1 MATAQKKPTGGKR
14 AASSSGGKRST
25 GSRSSSTSSRSRTSG
40 GSRSSSRAP
49 APKPIRRGV
58 AALVFLLL
66 AVFAALGYFRVEAI
80 FITFFAES
88 VKGLI
93 GYGFYLVPPML
104 LAASG
109 ILAFHRGRP
118 VRLRVSCVL
127 LLPVLLGATLHLF
140 LAKGPYSWDLS
151 LFRVLWSDGR
161 ALSSGGVVSGLL
173 AMSFTAVFSRIGA
186 CVVFVLTA
194 AALVMGAAH
203 VTLADIV
210 DYVRSRPAY
219 EEEELPPRR
228 TKERAPA
235 APPAGKERRRTEIDI
250 PVDEGPLVGKE
261 PPASPLFQKKGWFFN
276 KKPAVPTP
284 DQVLAG
290 RAGAEPPA
298 PSVPV
303 LTKPE
308 PVSAPVPVP
317 DPVPAPEAVRE
328 AAPAAAPEPEPAPIP
343 AAEPDPVPKPPLGLF
358 QRKEEPPVVQ
368 EEPEPVRPPMPPMPM
383 PEIERE
389 PAVTPKSRAEE
400 TARAAA
406 EVSRDIERS
415 MEDEGGAPVY
425 QYPLV
430 DLLDQSRGVSASDMA
445 GELQANQA
453 RLADTI
459 HSFGID
465 AEIVDAVRGPSVT
478 RYELELAQGVRM
490 NKLTNLTDDIALAL
504 GATGVRIA
512 PIPDKISMVG
522 IEVPNKLVA
531 PVGIRDV
538 IDSREFRESPSK
550 VSFAVGKDISNR
562 CVVCNIG
569 KLPHLLI
576 AGTTGSGKSVCTNS
590 LIVSLLYKA
599 TPEEVRLIMVDP
611 KMVELGIYNGI
622 PHLLIPVVT
631 DPKKAA
637 GALQWAVTEMMK
649 RYRSFA
655 EVGVRDLKSYNALA
669 ERTEGMKKMPS
680 VVVVIDELA
689 DLMLVAA
696 KEVEESICRVAQMG
710 RASGMHLII
719 ATQRPSADVI
729 TGLMKAN
736 IPSRIAFA
744 VQSSLDSRIILD
756 TTGAEKLV
764 GRGDML
770 YFPLGSGK
778 PQRVQG
784 CFISDEEVARVV
796 EFVKRSGTAEYDEEV
811 LHEIEQNAAAK
822 EKGGKAGGDLSADS
836 GEDEYDELLPNAI
849 EVVVETGMA
858 SVSMLQRRLKLGYS
872 RAARLVDQMEEKGV
886 VGPFEGS
893 KPRQVLISKAQWQE
907 MQYKQHMPAGAS
919 PLSEPVPEELE
930 FERDAVDQGPPP
942 FDLDD

>member
-1 MATAQKKPTGGKR
+1 MATAQKKTTGGKR
-14 AASSSGGKRST
+14 TASSGSGAKKSGS
-25 GSRSSSTSSRSRTSG
+25 GSRSKITQ
-40 GSRSSSRAP
+40 GSRSGGNGRKKAP
-49 APKPIRRGV
+49 QPKPVRRGV
-58 AALVFLLL
+58 GALVCLLL
-66 AVFAALGYFRVEAI
+66 AVFAVLGCVQNKG
-80 FITFFAES
+80 FFNDWFCGLA
-88 VKGLI
+88 KGLM
-93 GYGFYLVPPML
+93 GYGFYLLPPML
-104 LAASG
+104 LAAAF

-118 VRLRVSCVL
+118 VALRVCCAL
-127 LLPVLLGATLHLF
+127 LLPVLLGGMLHVL
-140 LAKGPYSWDLS
+140 LARGEYAWTAELIKQ
-151 LFRVLWSDGR
+151 LWTEGQSVK
-161 ALSSGGVVSGLL
+161 SGGVLGGVLALGLSAAFSPIGAGVIFVL
-173 AMSFTAVFSRIGA
+173 AMAVLA
-186 CVVFVLTA
+186 
-194 AALVMGAAH
+194 MGAAN
-203 VTLADIV
+203 VTLADVV
-210 DYVRSRPAY
+210 DFIRSRPEY
-219 EEEELPPRR
+219 EEYEEPEEP
-228 TKERAPA
+228 ERAPRRGREAPQESAGA
-235 APPAGKERRRTEIDI
+235 AVAARGKSRRAAIDI
-250 PVDEGPLVGKE
+250 PVDEGPLVGRE
-261 PPASPLFQKKGWFFN
+261 SAPNPLFGKKKEKFFN
-276 KKPAVPTP
+276 RRAAVPAP
-284 DQVLAG
+284 DEVLTG
-290 RAGAEPPA
+290 GSDVKPPEPN
-298 PSVPV
+298 VPV
-303 LTKPE
+303 ITKPE
-308 PVSAPVPVP
+308 PAHPEES
-317 DPVPAPEAVRE
+317 VPAAGPAVPAENTAETESVSSNEPDKPPFGQYQRPGAAE
-328 AAPAAAPEPEPAPIP
+328 TAAAESAPAARENLP
-343 AAEPDPVPKPPLGLF
+343 
-358 QRKEEPPVVQ
+358 
-368 EEPEPVRPPMPPMPM
+368 PM
-383 PEIERE
+383 PEIQRE
-389 PAVTPKSRAEE
+389 PAVSKKARAEE
-400 TARAAA
+400 TAQAAA
-406 EVSRDIERS
+406 EVGRDIEKS
-415 MEDEGGAPVY
+415 MEEPAGPVY
-425 QYPLV
+425 QYPPI
-430 DLLDQSRGVSASDMA
+430 DLLKRSGGVSASDMA

-459 HSFGID
+459 RSFGID
-465 AEIVDAVRGPSVT
+465 AAIVDAVRGPSVT

-538 IDSREFRESPSK
+538 IDSREFRDNPSK

-590 LIVSLLYKA
+590 LIISLLYKA

-637 GALQWAVTEMMK
+637 GALQWAVVEMMK
-649 RYRSFA
+649 RYRSFS
-655 EVGVRDLKSYNALA
+655 EIGVRDLASYNAHA
-669 ERTEGMKKMPS
+669 AKTEGMEKMPQI
-680 VVVVIDELA
+680 VVVIDELA

-710 RASGMHLII
+710 RAAGMHLII

-744 VQSSLDSRIILD
+744 VASSLESRIILD

-770 YFPLGSGK
+770 YFPLGTGK

-784 CFISDEEVARVV
+784 CLISDEEVAAVV
-796 EFVKRSGTAEYDEEV
+796 GFIKENSGSAEYSDEII
-811 LHEIEQNAAAK
+811 HEIEQHAAEK
-822 EKGGKAGGDLSADS
+822 EKGSKGVGGSAPEEVGD
-836 GEDEYDELLPNAI
+836 DYDELLPAAI

-893 KPRQVLISKAQWQE
+893 KPRQVLITKEQWQE
-907 MQYKQHMPAGAS
+907 MQFKQDMVPIA
-919 PLSEPVPEELE
+919 SEPVPDELE
-930 FERDAVDQGPPP
+930 FEGDAIPQSRDLPP
-942 FDLDD
+942 FDMDD

>member
-1 MATAQKKPTGGKR
+1 MATQKRQSGGR
-14 AASSSGGKRST
+14 RTASSSRTTGGSGKRT
-25 GSRSSSTSSRSRTSG
+25 AARSSG
-40 GSRSSSRAP
+40 GSRKRTSSSRSGGRGRQSARTP
-49 APKPIRRGV
+49 RPIRRGV
-58 AALVFLLL
+58 GAFLCFLL
-66 AVFAALGYFRVEAI
+66 AVFALLSCFGIQTPFLDVLCGLA
-80 FITFFAES
+80 
-88 VKGLI
+88 KGLI
-93 GYGFYLVPPML
+93 GYGFYLLPLAL
-104 LAASG
+104 LWASF
-109 ILAFHRGRP
+109 ILTFHRGRP
-118 VRLRVSCVL
+118 VQARVWCAM
-127 LLPVLLGATLHLF
+127 LLPVALGGLLHLI
-140 LAKGPYSWDLS
+140 LARSSYSWNLE
-151 LFRVLWSDGR
+151 LFQTLWTQGR
-161 ALSSGGVVSGLL
+161 ALQSGGVISGML
-173 AMSFTAVFSRIGA
+173 ALVLSAGLTKIGA
-186 CVVFVLTA
+186 GILFVLIACGLGMGGANFT
-194 AALVMGAAH
+194 LVD
-203 VTLADIV
+203 LV
-210 DYVRSRPAY
+210 DYIRDRPPY
-219 EEEELPPRR
+219 EEEELPPKPRR
-228 TKERAPA
+228 TREAPA
-235 APPAGKERRRTEIDI
+235 RTEPKSPVRRRPAIDI
-250 PVDEGPLVGKE
+250 PMDDGDGEEDAGEEAPRENPLS
-261 PPASPLFQKKGWFFN
+261 AIFQKKERLFN
-276 KKPAVPTP
+276 RSPSVPTP
-284 DQVLAG
+284 DQVLAEE
-290 RAGAEPPA
+290 EPM
-298 PSVPV
+298 
-303 LTKPE
+303 E
-308 PVSAPVPVP
+308 PVELHKLEPVR
-317 DPVPAPEAVRE
+317 DSGGEEPEE
-328 AAPAAAPEPEPAPIP
+328 TLPAAEEPAPP
-343 AAEPDPVPKPPLGLF
+343 EADEDLPFERLLRPDRRMDSAVK
-358 QRKEEPPVVQ
+358 
-368 EEPEPVRPPMPPMPM
+368 
-383 PEIERE
+383 IERE
-389 PAVTPKSRAEE
+389 PAPVRPEPEPEDSPAPGFAVEREPAVPRPTQPSAPGG
-400 TARAAA
+400 A
-406 EVSRDIERS
+406 EVAADLQRS
-415 MEDEGGAPVY
+415 LEEGAAD
-425 QYPLV
+425 QYHYPPL
-430 DLLDQSRGVSASDMA
+430 DLLRPSRSVAATDVA
-445 GELQANQA
+445 GELRTNQL
-453 RLADTI
+453 RLADAI

-465 AEIVDAVRGPSVT
+465 ANIVDTVRGPSVT

-538 IDSREFRESPSK
+538 IDSREFRESASK

-562 CVVCNIG
+562 CVVCDIG

-590 LIVSLLYKA
+590 LIISLLYKA

-655 EVGVRDLKSYNALA
+655 EVNVRDLKSYNALA
-669 ERTEGMKKMPS
+669 ARTEGMKTMPS
-680 VVVVIDELA
+680 IVVVIDELA

-710 RASGMHLII
+710 RAAGMHLII

-784 CFISDEEVARVV
+784 CFISDEEVSAVV
-796 EFVKRSGTAEYDEEV
+796 DFVKRSGAAEYDEAV

-822 EKGGKAGGDLSADS
+822 DKGKGGDVPAESGG
-836 GEDEYDELLPNAI
+836 EEYDELLPNAI
-849 EVVVETGMA
+849 EVVVDTGMA

-872 RAARLVDQMEEKGV
+872 RAARLVDQMEEKGI

-893 KPRQVLISKAQWQE
+893 KPRQVLITKAQWQE
-907 MQYKQHMPAGAS
+907 MQYKQHMPTGAP
-919 PLSEPVPEELE
+919 PLSEPVPDELE
-930 FERDAVDQGPPP
+930 YERDAVEQDRPP
-942 FDLDD
+942 F

>member
-1 MATAQKKPTGGKR
+1 MATAQKKSNSGKR
-14 AASSSGGKRST
+14 TSSSARGG
-25 GSRSSSTSSRSRTSG
+25 G
-40 GSRSSSRAP
+40 GSRARAGGAGRRSQP
-49 APKPIRRGV
+49 AQKPIRRGV
-58 AALVFLLL
+58 GALVCLLL
-66 AVFAALGYFRVEAI
+66 AIFSALGYFNVKAL
-80 FITFFAES
+80 FIDFFCNG

-93 GYGFYLVPPML
+93 GYGFYLLPPAL
-104 LAASG
+104 LAASM
-109 ILAFHRGRP
+109 ILVFHRGRP
-118 VRLRVSCVL
+118 VCLRLWCTL
-127 LLPVLLGATLHLF
+127 LLPVAAGALLHL
-140 LAKGPYSWDLS
+140 
-151 LFRVLWSDGR
+151 LFAGGEYDWNVQLFQNLWTEGR
-161 ALSSGGVVSGLL
+161 ALHSGGAVSGFL
-173 AMSFTAVFSRIGA
+173 AFSFAAAFSRLGA
-186 CVVFVLTA
+186 GIIFVLTGALLGLTA
-194 AALVMGAAH
+194 AN
-203 VTLADIV
+203 VTVVDVV
-210 DYVRSRPAY
+210 DYLRSRPEY

-228 TKERAPA
+228 TKERPVPPSAPA
-235 APPAGKERRRTEIDI
+235 PARERRKAIDI
-250 PVDEGPLVGKE
+250 PVDEGPLVE
-261 PPASPLFQKKGWFFN
+261 Q
-276 KKPAVPTP
+276 TP
-284 DQVLAG
+284 K
-290 RAGAEPPA
+290 AEPPA
-298 PSVPV
+298 AKKEKFFNRKPSVPAPDQI
-303 LTKPE
+303 LTGGSSQPPEPNVPVIAKPE
-308 PVSAPVPVP
+308 PVQEEPQADGADNLIQFPGTAEEAAPVLEDVAPQEEAAGIPPEPEKPAFGLFRRESAAGPDLLPVPESRRETPAPVPV
-317 DPVPAPEAVRE
+317 
-328 AAPAAAPEPEPAPIP
+328 
-343 AAEPDPVPKPPLGLF
+343 
-358 QRKEEPPVVQ
+358 
-368 EEPEPVRPPMPPMPM
+368 
-383 PEIERE
+383 IERE
-389 PAVTPKSRAEE
+389 PAVRRPTPKPDGADQ
-400 TARAAA
+400 AV
-406 EVSRDIERS
+406 EVGRDIERS
-415 MEDEGGAPVY
+415 MAEGVEPYY
-425 QYPLV
+425 QYPTA
-430 DLLDQSRGVSASDMA
+430 DLLKESGSVSASDVA
-445 GELQANQA
+445 GELRANQI

-459 HSFGID
+459 RSFGID
-465 AEIVDAVRGPSVT
+465 AAIVDAVRGPSVT

-522 IEVPNKLVA
+522 IEVPNRLVA

-538 IDSREFRESPSK
+538 IDSKSFREHPSK
-550 VSFAVGKDISNR
+550 VAFAVGKDISNR
-562 CVVCNIG
+562 CVVCDIG

-590 LIVSLLYKA
+590 LIISLLYKSS
-599 TPEEVRLIMVDP
+599 PEEVRLIMVDP

-649 RYRSFA
+649 RYRAFA

-669 ERTEGMKKMPS
+669 ARTEGLKKMPS

-796 EFVKRSGTAEYDEEV
+796 EYVKRSGTAEYDEEV

-822 EKGGKAGGDLSADS
+822 EKGSKGGGEAVCAD
-836 GEDEYDELLPNAI
+836 EDDYDELLPNAI

-907 MQYKQHMPAGAS
+907 MQYRQSMSPGAGPAEGS
-919 PLSEPVPEELE
+919 GGPVPDELE

>member
-1 MATAQKKPTGGKR
+1 MATAQKKSSGGKR
-14 AASSSGGKRST
+14 AAPRSGTKRSGGTSRASSGAGK
-25 GSRSSSTSSRSRTSG
+25 SRASG
-40 GSRSSSRAP
+40 GSRKKSGAS

-58 AALVFLLL
+58 GALICLLL
-66 AVFAALGYFRVEAI
+66 AIFAALGYFQVKAL
-80 FITFFAES
+80 FIDFFVGG

-93 GYGFYLVPPML
+93 GYGFLLLPPML
-104 LAASG
+104 MVASG

-118 VRLRVSCVL
+118 VQLRVWCTL
-127 LLPVLLGATLHLF
+127 LLPVVFGALLHLL
-140 LAKGPYSWDLS
+140 LAKGTYAWDLK
-151 LFRVLWSDGR
+151 LFQTLWKEGE
-161 ALSSGGVVSGLL
+161 ALQSGGVVSGILALSFGAIFSKFGAGIVFLL
-173 AMSFTAVFSRIGA
+173 TGA
-186 CVVFVLTA
+186 L
-194 AALVMGAAH
+194 LVMGAAR

-210 DYVRSRPAY
+210 DYIRDRPAY

-228 TKERAPA
+228 EKKPAPA
-235 APPAGKERRRTEIDI
+235 PAPRGRGSAEIDI
-250 PVDEGPLVGKE
+250 PVDEGPLVGKA
-261 PPASPLFQKKGWFFN
+261 PVSSPLFTKKGKFFN
-276 KKPAVPTP
+276 QKPSVPTP
-284 DQVLAG
+284 DEVLAG
-290 RAGAEPPA
+290 RGRVQPPEPT
-298 PSVPV
+298 VPV
-303 LTKPE
+303 LSK
-308 PVSAPVPVP
+308 
-317 DPVPAPEAVRE
+317 
-328 AAPAAAPEPEPAPIP
+328 PEPAPVQP
-343 AAEPDPVPKPPLGLF
+343 EAEVEEPVVQSAPEPKPPLGLF
-358 QRKEEPPVVQ
+358 RRESPPEPAPLPVEES
-368 EEPEPVRPPMPPMPM
+368 EPVRPPMPPMP
-383 PEIERE
+383 EIQRE
-389 PAVTPKSRAEE
+389 PAVTAPKAKAEE

-406 EVSRDIERS
+406 EVSRDITQSLER
-415 MEDEGGAPVY
+415 EEVGPEY
-425 QYPLV
+425 QYPPI
-430 DLLDQSRGVSASDMA
+430 DLLQQSRGVSASDMA
-445 GELQANQA
+445 GELQANQL

-465 AEIVDAVRGPSVT
+465 AAIVDAVRGPSVT

-512 PIPDKISMVG
+512 PIPGKISMVG

-590 LIVSLLYKA
+590 LIISLLYKA

-784 CFISDEEVARVV
+784 CFISDEEVASVV

-822 EKGGKAGGDLSADS
+822 DKGNKGGGESAVDS
-836 GEDEYDELLPNAI
+836 SEDDYDELLPNAI

-907 MQYKQHMPAGAS
+907 MQYKQNMPAGAS
-919 PLSEPVPEELE
+919 PMSEPVPEELE
-930 FERDAVDQGPPP
+930 FERDAIEQAPP